1 MTMLKYL
8 LRRILISIPVLLGI
22 TIIIF
27 TLMEVAPGDVAD
39 YFVSPEVQMSPEA
52 LDALRVRFGLD
63 QPAPVRYVQWLGNIL
78 SGDFGYRFLDG
89 QPVADVIGR
98 RLGASLLLMGT
109 ALGIGVLVGV
119 PLGVFIGLRQY
130 SGWDFTLTGVSF
142 LGIST
147 PAFVTGIIALLFFSI
162 TLKWFPAGGMRPVD
176 REPTFWTTI
185 QYLALPSM
193 VLSLN
198 YIATFMRYTRF
209 SMLEVVRMDYVTTA
223 RAKGITN
230 LAVTWR
236 HIVPNAILPVITVI
250 GLSVPTLVV
259 GAVFTETI
267 FSWPGM
273 GSLYLDAV
281 RGRDVPLLMGLNL
294 VIALFVLSA
303 NILTDLAYAVV
314 DPRIRY
320 D

>member
-1 MTMLKYL
+1 MLKYL
-8 LRRILISIPVLLGI
+8 VRRILISAPVLLMI

-27 TLMEVAPGDVAD
+27 GLTEIAPGDVVD
-39 YFVSPEVQMSPEA
+39 YFRSPDLEMTAEA
-52 LDALRVRFGLD
+52 EAALRTRFGLD
-63 QPAPVRYVQWLGNIL
+63 QPAAVRYFKWLGNVAR
-78 SGDFGYRFLDG
+78 GDFGYRFKDG
-89 QPVADVIGR
+89 EPVAVVIGS
-98 RLGASLLLMGT
+98 RLNASLLLMGT
-109 ALGIGVLVGV
+109 ALAIGVLVGV
-119 PLGVFIGLRQY
+119 PLGVFIGQRQY
-130 SGWDFTLTGVSF
+130 SFWDFSLTGFSF

-147 PAFVTGIIALLFFSI
+147 PSFVTGIVALLVFAI
-162 TLKWFPAGGMRPVD
+162 NLRWFPAGGMRPVD
-176 REPTFWTTI
+176 SEATLGSTI
-185 QYLALPSM
+185 HHLLLPSI

-198 YIATFMRYTRF
+198 FIATFMRYTRF
-209 SMLEVVRMDYVTTA
+209 SMLEVVRLDYVNTA
-223 RAKGITN
+223 RAKGLSPT
-230 LAVTWR
+230 AVTWR

-281 RGRDVPLLMGLNL
+281 RGRDVPLLMGMNL
-294 VIALFVLSA
+294 VIALFVLGA
-303 NILTDLAYAVV
+303 NILTDVAYAVV